1 MFAAKYEARIV
12 ALRSRLPLPIV
23 FGQSSPLLS
32 FSWGEWGSD
41 DEDFLKSFEFLRAI
55 LCIHFEGRQLRIG
68 ISTLSSGGRIA
79 DRSIVSRQKY
89 YCKFYE
95 AKLLH
100 EH

>member
-41 DEDFLKSFEFLRAI
+41 DEDFLKSFEFLGAI
-55 LCIHFEGRQLRIG
+55 LCLHFEG
-68 ISTLSSGGRIA
+68 ISTPSSGGRIA

-95 AKLLH
+95 AKLLS